1 MFGHV
6 KQSVYTVW
14 NRVFAIM
21 KQSVRLKE
29 TKYFKQMRKDN
40 VTLLK
45 IKWL

>member
-1 MFGHV
+1 M
-6 KQSVYTVW
+6 
-14 NRVFAIM
+14 
-21 KQSVRLKE
+21 LKPLVLQGE

>member
-1 MFGHV
+1 MPSFLWKQKMKLLLFFG
-6 KQSVYTVW
+6 
-14 NRVFAIM
+14 
-21 KQSVRLKE
+21 E

>member
-1 MFGHV
+1 
-6 KQSVYTVW
+6 
-14 NRVFAIM
+14 M
-21 KQSVRLKE
+21 KQTVLLKE